1 MEHKD
6 ELKIFYSTLPCTA
19 VYKFD
24 AAVPTAA
31 VLVTEVCYSNPSV
44 LVTEVCYS
52 NIKQVR
58 VARMLRTAPARP
70 HAAFLQLRGNVNSVA
85 AQRAWAGNPE
95 TLQSSACIAMRPTCT
110 LAHRIV
116 AAGTTT
122 TPLLQGQPA

>member
-31 VLVTEVCYSNPSV
+31 V